1 MDSASRDHHIPLPTS
16 PSSESEAYPEAT
28 SSTVTTN
35 GHHHLP
41 GASSSATELQSDP
54 GGPGELEDV
63 SLAGPNSQE
72 DRHEE
77 SQNIQL
83 DTSSGYP
90 EPTTN
95 AARTYPNIVTTSD
108 VHSPPPT
115 PPDKLPVFPGRPIFV
130 PGEPRHSL
138 PQTPVEKPPELDLN
152 SHHESRTRTPGLAP
166 PDSASHRRSLT
177 IPRGHTVSVVLI
189 SSALETI
196 LASKE
201 AKRSAPLRES
211 AQRALEMVRSGLGG
225 DRPREIFEPL
235 RLACETRSEKLMI
248 ASLDC
253 ISKLIS
259 YSFFAESTPP
269 AKTLSSPPPSPTTND
284 ASLPLVDLVANT
296 ITACHTETT
305 PEAVSLQIV
314 KALLSLVLSSTILVH
329 HSSLL
334 KAVRTV
340 YNVFLLSN
348 DPVNQMVAQGGLT
361 QMVHHVFTRC
371 TTSTVHGES
380 ADTGTPLS
388 VPGTESIGSPSRTSF
403 ANSSI
408 PSLPK
413 SPPPPPSH
421 NQNLAVSEESDS
433 ANISAEHVPNLSD
446 ESNLQQ
452 AEVSSSISTD
462 RINGSGDHAVSA
474 TLYVNHDLFP
484 RSLLIYRF

>member
-1 MDSASRDHHIPLPTS
+1 MENTSHDHPPPLPTS
-16 PSSESEAYPEAT
+16 PLTAGEAYPEAP
-28 SSTVTTN
+28 SLVTN

-41 GASSSATELQSDP
+41 EASLSTTELQTDP
-54 GGPGELEDV
+54 VGPNEMEDV
-63 SLAGPNSQE
+63 SPADPEGRDVHHHEPE
-72 DRHEE
+72 DA
-77 SQNIQL
+77 QIIQV
-83 DTSSGYP
+83 DTSSL

-95 AARTYPNIVTTSD
+95 VARSHASIVAISNAQ
-108 VHSPPPT
+108 SPPPT
-115 PPDKLPVFPGRPIFV
+115 PPAKLAIFPGRPIFV
-130 PGEPRHSL
+130 PNDSDHSL
-138 PQTPVEKPPELDLN
+138 PLTPIEKPTEMELN
-152 SHHESRTRTPGLAP
+152 GRHESRPRTPGLAP

-201 AKRSAPLRES
+201 AKRSGPLRDS
-211 AQRALEMVRSGLGG
+211 AQHALEMVRSGLGG

-235 RLACETRSEKLMI
+235 RLACETRNEKLMI

-253 ISKLIS
+253 TSKLIS
-259 YSFFAESTPP
+259 YSFFMESTLP
-269 AKTLSSPPPSPTTND
+269 AKNISSPPPSPTSND
-284 ASLPLVDLVANT
+284 APLPLVDLVANT

-371 TTSTVHGES
+371 TTSTIHGES
-380 ADTGTPLS
+380 LDASTPLS
-388 VPGTESIGSPSRTSF
+388 SQGRESMDSPSRTSF
-403 ANSSI
+403 ASSRR
-408 PSLPK
+408 PSLP
-413 SPPPPPSH
+413 PPATPPS
-421 NQNLAVSEESDS
+421 NRETYTVSNESES
-433 ANISAEHVPNLSD
+433 MNVSAEPELIPPDGTSARRT
-446 ESNLQQ
+446 EM
-452 AEVSSSISTD
+452 SSGISVD
-462 RINGSGDHAVSA
+462 SVKDQDNDSGDHTVNT
-474 TLYVNHDLFP
+474 TLYVNPIL
-484 RSLLIYRF
+484 SILL